1 MNAKILFVVLSF
13 TFSGIVYSQSTPK
26 VDKRQKTQKA
36 RIVDGVKSGELTK
49 KETKQL
55 AKQQA
60 HIRKMERKAKSDG
73 VVTAKEKARLQKA
86 QNKASRNIKRKKN
99 NPISR

>member
-1 MNAKILFVVLSF
+1 MNVKILFLAVCFS
-13 TFSGIVYSQSTPK
+13 FSGLVYGQNIPK
-26 VDKRQKTQKA
+26 IDKRQKNQKT
-36 RIVDGVKSGELTK
+36 RIVKGVKSGELTK

-60 HIRKMERKAKSDG
+60 NIRKMERRAKKDG
-73 VVTAKEKARLQKA
+73 VVTTKEKARLHKA

-99 NPISR
+99 NNTNR